1 MAGLRPAR
9 TCRARHAP
17 SVPLLSRVLF
27 LLSAVRKCCKLRMY
41 GVVHLSPLQAD
52 RLAIA
57 FMGNGVCSYR
67 NWGVYYAALQL
78 QQPISVYITTA
89 LGSSKL
95 VAVPMPWLGM

>member
-1 MAGLRPAR
+1 
-9 TCRARHAP
+9 
-17 SVPLLSRVLF
+17 
-27 LLSAVRKCCKLRMY
+27 MY